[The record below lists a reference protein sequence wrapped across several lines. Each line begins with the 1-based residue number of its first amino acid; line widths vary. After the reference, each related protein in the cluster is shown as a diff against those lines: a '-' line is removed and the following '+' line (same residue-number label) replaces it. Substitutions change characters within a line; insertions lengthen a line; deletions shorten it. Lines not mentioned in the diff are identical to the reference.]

1 MNRLFLMD
9 ILQTIFFTFFKIRL
23 VSRIQIW
30 LLKNHYVLKS
40 FVLSALANKLE
51 LCKNQLKLL
60 RQPSMYIFQEKNMQS
75 LDLANGA

>member
-1 MNRLFLMD
+1 MALKKSLC
-9 ILQTIFFTFFKIRL
+9 FKKF
-23 VSRIQIW
+23 S
-30 LLKNHYVLKS
+30 KN